1 MYDTRDAT
9 HADPDGQGHG
19 LMIELRGISKTY
31 FRGVL
36 HKQATAAVDSLS
48 LTIPAGEVFGLLGP
62 NGAGKT
68 TTVKMICGLIR
79 PTSGDVLLGTDLLS
93 PRRARQ
99 RHLIGAVLE
108 GSRNVYWN
116 LTAWENLLYFA
127 RLRGLARRDVASRG
141 QALLEQFDLL
151 KRQSSLAGTLS
162 RGMQQKLG
170 VCCALITDPPIL
182 LVDEPTLG
190 LDITSARTI
199 ESMLGSLAK
208 EGEKSVL
215 LTTHNMRLAESLCDR
230 VGIIRS
236 GRLLK
241 VGTIREL
248 QNLFGRPLHHIECA
262 GPFNPETWT
271 RLARQPRVTVQEED
285 DTILISVDV
294 SSNESA
300 EDPVY
305 AILRILE
312 DTDARLISLKRE
324 EPSLEDVFVRMT
336 EEKAP

>member
-1 MYDTRDAT
+1 
-9 HADPDGQGHG
+9 
-19 LMIELRGISKTY
+19 MIELRGISKTY
-31 FRGVL
+31 SRGVL
-36 HKQATAAVDSLS
+36 HKHATVAVDSLS
-48 LTIPAGEVFGLLGP
+48 LTITVGEVFGLLGP

-79 PTSGDVLLGTDLLS
+79 PTSGDILLGADLLS

-127 RLRGLARRDVASRG
+127 RLRGLARQDVASRG

-151 KRQSSLAGTLS
+151 ERRSSLAGTLS

-208 EGEKSVL
+208 ENGKSVL
-215 LTTHNMRLAESLCDR
+215 LTTHNMRLAESLCDH

-236 GRLLK
+236 GRLL
-241 VGTIREL
+241 
-248 QNLFGRPLHHIECA
+248 
-262 GPFNPETWT
+262 NPETWT
-271 RLARQPRVTVQEED
+271 RLARRPRVTVQEKD
-285 DTILISVDV
+285 DTILISLDV
-294 SSNESA
+294 SSSESA
-300 EDPVY
+300 EDSIY
-305 AILRILE
+305 AILQILE
-312 DTDARLISLKRE
+312 DTNARLISLKRE